1 MSRKRKPHKVV
12 HMTPEQFAA
21 LKQYQ
26 KDMKQARP
34 LMQETSQVA
43 RRIWEETKNAK
54 TLRVAETAMPDG
66 QEPPEMKPWTVGHA
80 QVNYVDKIG
89 QTPK

>member
-1 MSRKRKPHKVV
+1 
-12 HMTPEQFAA
+12 MTPEGFAA

-26 KDMKQARP
+26 KDMIAARP
-34 LMQETSQVA
+34 VMQETSEVA
-43 RRIWEETKNAK
+43 RRIWDETKNAK
-54 TLRVAETAMPDG
+54 TLRIAETQMPDG
-66 QEPPEMKPWTVGHA
+66 QQPPEVTPWTVGHA